1 MATTSQDPGKNDKQ
15 PSNVTKPTASRYAQH
30 SPTDPKF
37 NPDPEDIATRLG
49 MSLRGLTPQK

>member
-1 MATTSQDPGKNDKQ
+1 MATPSQDSGKNDQQ
-15 PSNVTKPTASRYAQH
+15 PAKVTKAATSRYAQH

-49 MSLRGLTPQK
+49 MSLRGLTPNK

>member
-1 MATTSQDPGKNDKQ
+1 MPTNSQDPGKNPQ
-15 PSNVTKPTASRYAQH
+15 QSSNVTSQTTSRYAQH

-37 NPDPEDIATRLG
+37 NPNPEDIATRLG